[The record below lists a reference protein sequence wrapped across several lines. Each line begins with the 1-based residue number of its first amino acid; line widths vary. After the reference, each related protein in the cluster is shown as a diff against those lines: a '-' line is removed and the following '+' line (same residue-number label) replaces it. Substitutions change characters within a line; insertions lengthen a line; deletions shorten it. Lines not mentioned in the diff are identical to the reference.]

1 MDCLLRPSM
10 DPLIRMLVTK
20 NALRI
25 DANAVKNFPLKD
37 AAAVSFVV
45 KVLEVELHQQLCV
58 RQKSGVILTSAG
70 QTFIGYARRILQ
82 LADEGRNALLDSAT
96 PTGHLRLGSMETTAA
111 VRLPQLLTKY
121 RQMCPQV

>member
-25 DANAVKNFPLKD
+25 DANAVKNFPLKY

-45 KVLEVELHQQLCV
+45 KVTGS
-58 RQKSGVILTSAG
+58 SGE
-70 QTFIGYARRILQ
+70 Q
-82 LADEGRNALLDSAT
+82 LADRG
-96 PTGHLRLGSMETTAA
+96 G
-111 VRLPQLLTKY
+111 
-121 RQMCPQV
+121 